1 MGPSLLCVRQKVPR
15 LEVQGGQHLA
25 KYRRQQP
32 KKQNCFFFRFSGA
45 SYKHFPFHLPGNV
58 KTGNG
63 KLGCAPPT
71 PFFCPHARKISEA
84 FVQRSGKKDGCD
96 ASTTV
101 ILTLGPLPFPL
112 FRCTHVRPANS
123 GFLDSR
129 PSVGPTHPP
138 SKRGERGFTVCIMK
152 PSPPPGPCRKRGF
165 YRKEVSAVPFHFF
178 CCAQGGSGS
187 GWQRDGWVGREKES
201 GCCVFRG
208 WVGMGR
214 TGEEEEEE
222 ECTPA
227 M

>member
-1 MGPSLLCVRQKVPR
+1 MLSLVPYFINVVAAAGSGIEVCQAFQFGSCAKMGTCSCSGLLMGPSLLCVRQKVPR

-45 SYKHFPFHLPGNV
+45 IYTHFPFHLPGNV

-84 FVQRSGKKDGCD
+84 FAQRSGKKDGCD

-112 FRCTHVRPANS
+112 FRCTRVRPANS

-129 PSVGPTHPP
+129 PSVGPTQPP
-138 SKRGERGFTVCIMK
+138 SKRGERGFTVCN
-152 PSPPPGPCRKRGF
+152 
-165 YRKEVSAVPFHFF
+165 ETDSATRPL
-178 CCAQGGSGS
+178 
-187 GWQRDGWVGREKES
+187 
-201 GCCVFRG
+201 
-208 WVGMGR
+208 
-214 TGEEEEEE
+214 
-222 ECTPA
+222 
-227 M
+227 